1 MSDQLIME
9 NYLLLLKSTMEV
21 YVHGTLESSNKIIKD
36 TLKCG
41 LDETVKHQGRT
52 YDIMTEYGWY
62 KVQNIESKEIK
73 NTIKKIEQS
82 AS

>member
-21 YVHGTLESSNKIIKD
+21 YVHGTLESSNKIVKD

-62 KVQNIESKEIK
+62 KVQNVEPKEIK